1 MEFYVRSRNVLFV
14 LLCVIIVF
22 LLIHA
27 YVLSLLFLGRDGR
40 ATLGTSV
47 VDDAVGVAANHC
59 MFMPAQLFPLTEL
72 QNCFYM
78 FKVTVI
84 TVLRVICETRHWQWK
99 VMTNNSYHAET
110 RRVNQYK

>member
-27 YVLSLLFLGRDGR
+27 YVLSLLFLGRDGH
-40 ATLGTSV
+40 GTSV

-59 MFMPAQLFPLTEL
+59 MFMPAQLLPLTEL